1 MQVNWKNNI
10 DVTIFR
16 HGAIVIFYDVA
27 VFPLLNLSYSSN
39 MIFGPVVMTIFVY
52 KVLTRNPKIGNTP
65 VWVLPNIS
73 RLGKLRMPNYARI
86 SRMKSYWMLQ
96 NLSFYI
102 FWFIKGKNRGW
113 GGGSKNTPTQ
123 IRITAFFPVTYR
135 SFTRL

>member
-27 VFPLLNLSYSSN
+27 VFPLLSLSYSSN

-73 RLGKLRMPNYARI
+73 RLGQVRDTKFGTNV
-86 SRMKSYWMLQ
+86 SNKMLLNAAKWQ
-96 NLSFYI
+96 GYSFYH
-102 FWFIKGKNRGW
+102 FRVNMFPKFSCFLW
-113 GGGSKNTPTQ
+113 TQ
-123 IRITAFFPVTYR
+123 YLHLNLCLVKICTH
-135 SFTRL
+135 